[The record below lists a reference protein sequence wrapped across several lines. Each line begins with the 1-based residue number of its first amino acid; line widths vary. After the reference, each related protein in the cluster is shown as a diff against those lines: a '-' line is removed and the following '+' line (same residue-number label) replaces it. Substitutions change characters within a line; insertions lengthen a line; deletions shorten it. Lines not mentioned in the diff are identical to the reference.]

1 MNTPTIDASVAGRI
15 VQPGAERIND
25 VLSPRPHLPAPVSA
39 NAPLAGG
46 LHGAIGCDFIASTNQ
61 LAFVE
66 FDGKVSVLNLIQPQV
81 AVVSQGTTVLKGT
94 WLFDCETGALGGA
107 LNGPGDIWWEQET
120 TTLRR
125 MVPISGAQIVN
136 LGHVNFDAVTSA
148 SLQSLSYS
156 TTPIAGNNDPSNQL
170 TTGDVFAVRTNAGN
184 FCKIQVLAYGYD
196 MHIRWAT
203 YKVGPRY
210 RVLGTGYNQPEDIV
224 VMPDGVHAYVT
235 ERTGNVLKVDLNN
248 ANRAAAQVLV
258 SGLTAPHQ
266 MQLDAMRNHVYV
278 VEFAPNGRLLKID
291 LSNGHQ
297 VTMASGLDHPVGLA
311 LALDE
316 QSAYVTEQAASGG
329 RLRRVDLGTGAAT
342 NVAGGLTAPF
352 MMAWIDPARE
362 RLALCERDPANRIA
376 IVDLANGNA
385 ITRISSGIAARPSD
399 LAIVAAHKALV
410 TCDSEI
416 DELALGADPLT
427 GPLFK
432 GIGFVPFDRIDP
444 VTGLA
449 NTSVDPAYFFQVQ
462 NVPFGATLPV
472 KINHYLASIDGA
484 KWYQILI
491 DGVPRGDSFSD
502 YLWNPA
508 TNRYDAVVIVPN
520 DVGPV
525 HNAYPVRSLADLVLY
540 FNSDLGGMVPT
551 TGYPDGLH
559 TIEVRFYNAVGGAL
573 PVGPPNGGPHTI
585 AFDNSP
591 CFASLISITSNGQSA
606 GAECGILDYTALTD
620 NVVMTYSAT
629 QAHNSA
635 TYSFR
640 VLRGAN
646 EIVSLD
652 QGGPVGA
659 PVYTET
665 ATVATLLGACA
676 APAGPGMAGFLE
688 ELYVATRAINGEG
701 RLSQYDA
708 SAARAF
714 MLAK

>member
-1 MNTPTIDASVAGRI
+1 MNITTDASVAGRA
-15 VQPGAERIND
+15 VPPATERIND
-25 VLSPRPHLPAPVSA
+25 VVAKHLPFPVIA
-39 NAPLAGG
+39 GAKAPLASG
-46 LHGAIGCDFIASTNQ
+46 LHGAIGCDFIPSTNQ

-66 FDGKVSVLNLIQPQV
+66 FDGKVSVLNLIQPLV
-81 AVVSQGTTVLKGT
+81 ATVSQGTTILKGT

-107 LNGPGDIWWEQET
+107 LNGPGDVWWEQET
-120 TTLRR
+120 ATVRR
-125 MVPISGAQIVN
+125 MVPISGAKIAN
-136 LGHVNFDAVTSA
+136 LGHVDFNAVTSA
-148 SLQSLSYS
+148 SLQALSYS
-156 TTPIAGNNDPSNQL
+156 TTAIVGNDDASNQL
-170 TTGDVFAVRTNAGN
+170 TTGDVFAVHTNAGN
-184 FCKIQVLAYGYD
+184 FCKIQVLAYGYN
-196 MHIRWAT
+196 MQIRWAT
-203 YKVGPRY
+203 YKLGPRY

-224 VMPDGVHAYVT
+224 VMPDGVHAFVT
-235 ERTGNVLKVDLNN
+235 ERAGNVLRVNLNN
-248 ANRAAAQVLV
+248 ANRAAAQVLA

-278 VEFAPNGRLLKID
+278 VEFAPSGRLLKID
-291 LSNGHQ
+291 LSNGSA
-297 VTMASGLDHPVGLA
+297 VTMASGLENPVGLA

-342 NVAGGLTAPF
+342 NVVGGLTAPF
-352 MMAWIDPARE
+352 MMAWIDTARE
-362 RLALCERDPANRIA
+362 RLALCERDPANRVA
-376 IVDLANGNA
+376 IVDLANGNT
-385 ITRISSGIAARPSD
+385 ITRITTGIATRPSD
-399 LAIVAAHKALV
+399 LAIVAPHKALV

-416 DELALGADPLT
+416 DEILLGLDPLT
-427 GPLFK
+427 GPLYK

-449 NTSVDPAYFFQVQ
+449 NTSVDPSYFFQVH

-491 DGVPRGDSFSD
+491 DGLPRADSFSD
-502 YLWNPA
+502 YIWNTA
-508 TNRYDAVVIVPN
+508 TNRYDAVVISPH

-525 HNAYPVRSLADLVLY
+525 HDAYPVRSLADLVLY
-540 FNSDLGGMVPT
+540 FNSDLGGMVDT

-559 TIEVRFYNAVGGAL
+559 TIEVRFFNAVGGAI
-573 PVGPPNGGPHTI
+573 PVGAPNGGPHVI
-585 AFDNSP
+585 AFDNSR
-591 CFASLISITSNGQSA
+591 CFASLDSITSNGHSA
-606 GAECGILDYTALTD
+606 GVECGILDYTNLTD
-620 NVVMTYSAT
+620 NVVMTYRAS

-640 VLRGAN
+640 VLRGAH
-646 EIVSLD
+646 EIAALD
-652 QGGPVGA
+652 QGGTVGA

-708 SAARAF
+708 SDARAF
-714 MLAK
+714 MLAP